1 MKNTNGAHTG
11 AKTTATT
18 DSVIPRIIA
27 ATTAPPRLPS
37 PPRTTMDRSREIR
50 S

>member
-1 MKNTNGAHTG
+1 V
-11 AKTTATT
+11 TATT
-18 DSVIPRIIA
+18 DSATPNSSA
-27 ATTAPPRLPS
+27 ATTAPPRLPR